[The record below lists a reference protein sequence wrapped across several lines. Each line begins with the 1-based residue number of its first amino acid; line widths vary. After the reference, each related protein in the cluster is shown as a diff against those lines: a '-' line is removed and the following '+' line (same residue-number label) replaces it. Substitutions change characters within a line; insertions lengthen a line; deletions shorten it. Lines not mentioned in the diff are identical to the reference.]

1 MTPPFKVTS
10 YNILADSYV
19 RPEWFAHID
28 PEILKW
34 EKRSVALLRKIE
46 SFDAD
51 VICLQEVTQAAYA
64 FFEVHLR
71 DHGYQGSF
79 AKKEQKKPDGCA
91 TFFRQGSLQYRN
103 SRTIYYSDGE
113 GVANT
118 GHLALISSF
127 ESEAGVISIANT
139 HVKWDVADKPG
150 EDHLGYRQIRELI
163 HRHIKA
169 DQSAHAWI
177 ICGDFN
183 APPDSPLITELL
195 NNGFVDAYQGAEQNT
210 YNSNR
215 AAKRIDFLFHTSNL
229 KAKPAKIRDID
240 GLTVL
245 PSEDEPSDHLAVSAV
260 FEYKLVVRI
269 ILV

>member
-1 MTPPFKVTS
+1 MSSFKVAS
-10 YNILADSYV
+10 CNILADSYV

-34 EKRSVALLRKIE
+34 EKRSVALLRKIAG
-46 SFDAD
+46 FDAD
-51 VICLQEVTQAAYA
+51 VICLQEVTKDAYV
-64 FFEVHLR
+64 FFDAHLSKS
-71 DHGYQGSF
+71 GYQGCF

-91 TFFRQGSLQYRN
+91 TFFRQRSLQYKD

-113 GVANT
+113 GEANT

-127 ESEAGVISIANT
+127 VSEAGVISIANT
-139 HVKWDVADKPG
+139 HVKWDVAGKP
-150 EDHLGYRQIRELI
+150 EADHLGYRQIRELI

-169 DQSAHAWI
+169 DQTTDAWI

-195 NNGFVDAYQGAEQNT
+195 NNGFVDAYQGAAQNT
-210 YNSNR
+210 CNSNR

-229 KAKPAKIRDID
+229 KAKPTKIKDID
-240 GLTVL
+240 GLTPL

-260 FEYKLVVRI
+260 FE
-269 ILV
+269 